1 MLIMY
6 TGFFRLGV
14 IRILID
20 NAYTHGA
27 KMYYVQKYKREKGK
41 EILAHLKHTHV
52 DKQSAYHMVSLR
64 FRRFALAIQ
73 VSENGTGGT

>member
-20 NAYTHGA
+20 NAYAHGA
-27 KMYYVQKYKREKGK
+27 KIYYVQKYKREKRKVNIGTL
-41 EILAHLKHTHV
+41 ETH
-52 DKQSAYHMVSLR
+52 S
-64 FRRFALAIQ
+64 RR
-73 VSENGTGGT
+73 